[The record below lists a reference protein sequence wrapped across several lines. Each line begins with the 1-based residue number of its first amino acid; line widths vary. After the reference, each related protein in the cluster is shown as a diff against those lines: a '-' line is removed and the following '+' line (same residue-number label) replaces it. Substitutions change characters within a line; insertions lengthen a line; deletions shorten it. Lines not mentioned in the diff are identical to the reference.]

1 MDRTT
6 GGEPESVDAH
16 AGSGEVSAHSGGM
29 HGDIGG
35 GRAAE
40 TSLEGMISLPGED
53 ATAEE
58 RAEFYKEI
66 SGTWTPADGYRFA
79 MPDGLPE
86 SFPYD
91 QDFAREAGDWFR
103 EAGLHPSAA
112 QALHDRWVGKM
123 AELHQHEVRTANER
137 AQEQAEAVDHAH
149 RELVR
154 EYGAPGS
161 DGYRNAVAKAD
172 RAMNGLKAEGID
184 VTGWFAEKGIL
195 SDADAH
201 GLQQVADPVAVRLLA
216 FLHDKAFRE
225 DGLTTEGSGNAR
237 GNPFDLKTTDI
248 GRQTEIIRSTPER
261 AKALII
267 AAGRDPK
274 KFNL

>member
-6 GGEPESVDAH
+6 GGEPEIMDAH
-16 AGSGEVSAHSGGM
+16 AGSGEVSAHGGGM
-29 HGDIGG
+29 DGDIGG

-79 MPDGLPE
+79 MPDRLPE

-123 AELHQHEVRTANER
+123 AELHQHEVQTANER
-137 AQEQAEAVDHAH
+137 AQEQAEAVDHAPPGAC
-149 RELVR
+149 EGVR
-154 EYGAPGS
+154 RP
-161 DGYRNAVAKAD
+161 RQ
-172 RAMNGLKAEGID
+172 RR
-184 VTGWFAEKGIL
+184 
-195 SDADAH
+195 
-201 GLQQVADPVAVRLLA
+201 LQ
-216 FLHDKAFRE
+216 
-225 DGLTTEGSGNAR
+225 
-237 GNPFDLKTTDI
+237 
-248 GRQTEIIRSTPER
+248 ER
-261 AKALII
+261 C
-267 AAGRDPK
+267 GQG
-274 KFNL
+274 

>member
-1 MDRTT
+1 MDGTT
-6 GGEPESVDAH
+6 GDDPGAPGVRGQGAQEM
-16 AGSGEVSAHSGGM
+16 SAD
-29 HGDIGG
+29 GDIGG

-40 TSLEGMISLPGED
+40 TSLEGMISLPGEN

-58 RAEFYKEI
+58 RADFYKEI
-66 SGTWTPADGYRFA
+66 SGTWTPQDGYRFA
-79 MPDGLPE
+79 LPEGLPE
-86 SFPYD
+86 TFPYD

-103 EAGLHPSAA
+103 EVGLHPSAA

-123 AELHQHEVRTANER
+123 ADLHQHELQAANER
-137 AQEQAEAVDHAH
+137 AQEQAEAVEQAH
-149 RELVR
+149 SALVK
-154 EYGAPGS
+154 EYGDPGS

-172 RAMNGLKAEGID
+172 RAMNGLKDAGID
-184 VTGWFAEKGIL
+184 VTGWFAGKGIL
-195 SDADAH
+195 SDADPR

-216 FLHDKAFRE
+216 FIHDKAFRE
-225 DGLTTEGSGNAR
+225 DGLTTEGNGNAA
-237 GNPFDLKTTDI
+237 GNPFDLNTTDI
-248 GRQTEIIRSTPER
+248 GRQTEIIRSAPER